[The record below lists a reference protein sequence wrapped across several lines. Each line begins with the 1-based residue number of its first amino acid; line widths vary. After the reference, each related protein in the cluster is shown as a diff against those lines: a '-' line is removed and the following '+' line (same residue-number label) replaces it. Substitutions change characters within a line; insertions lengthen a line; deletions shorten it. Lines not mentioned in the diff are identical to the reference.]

1 MKMVQ
6 RLILAAVLIAGLA
19 PAFAQSPT
27 PVPALPDTERRTS
40 YTISASQ
47 CTCAVNFALYGDSTD
62 YQNWVEVWLS
72 GVGNVAYN
80 DPTYGWTIT
89 SPSGPI
95 GNLARPITDAVLT
108 FNNPQT
114 GTVQI
119 VGARRPR
126 RVSQFSENTG
136 VSARNLNQVITDI
149 VAMLRE
155 VWDKIND
162 VTGRVIVGQPGETLP
177 PLPPATSRAGQIL
190 CFTTPGGQP
199 TTCPPG
205 FAGTGTLQ
213 PGTGISLSGTNPTV
227 ISTNLTAGAGINITG
242 STISTTSVGLTNI
255 QTVSYQIQPSDCGK
269 SVQVGTGS
277 TGFLTITLPPTTGF
291 PEGCRIVVKNG
302 DTWPMQPATNRA
314 GKSLSGFPSDFTNG
328 QQILWPLG
336 EGAVQVINGEW
347 VTTQRQGRAKVP
359 SGMLKIYTD
368 FVNGT
373 DTLGATDGFSN
384 GISAFKTLQGAMYMA
399 CNEFELN
406 SLNQTLLQ
414 FFMAAGTTD
423 TTGVHYACPS
433 IPGGQG
439 GAYVQVTG
447 GTNATINAS
456 NTDAFD
462 VVTGATVSIF
472 GITLAASGTVPTT
485 TRPADCLRADYGG
498 HVFYAGGTFS
508 VCQGSDFAAE
518 NGGIIL
524 VQAGN
529 YTLEGSAN
537 SHFFASTGGSIST
550 DYINVTQSVTLGG
563 NVSMLTAFA
572 IGGRGGIISVPS
584 WTFISNGFTVTGT
597 KTAVQGNGAIY
608 TGQGNTACNN
618 SAFPGTVNAT
628 VPAPQCD

>member
-1 MKMVQ
+1 MVQ

-72 GVGNVAYN
+72 GVGNVAFN

-227 ISTNLTAGAGINITG
+227 ISTNLTAGAGINISG
-242 STISTTSVGLTNI
+242 STISVTNVGSTNVK
-255 QTVSYQIQPSDCGK
+255 TASYTLQSSDCTK
-269 SVQVGTGS
+269 TVQISGGFFTFTLPAA
-277 TGFLTITLPPTTGF
+277 TGFS
-291 PEGCRIVVKNG
+291 EGCWIILKNG
-302 DTWPMQPATNRA
+302 DSWSGGRGKALA
-314 GKSLSGFPSDFTNG
+314 GAFPSDFTNG
-328 QQILWPLG
+328 QGILWPTQA
-336 EGAVQVINGEW
+336 GAVKVVNGAW
-347 VTTQRQGRAKVP
+347 VTIVRPGRAKLP
-359 SGMLKIYTD
+359 SGTITIFTD
-368 FVNGT
+368 FANGT
-373 DTLGATDGFSN
+373 DTTGATDGLVNSA
-384 GISAFKTLQGAMYMA
+384 SAFKSLQNAMYVA
-399 CNEFELN
+399 CNEFEVN
-406 SLNQTLLQ
+406 SLPQTLLT
-414 FFMAAGTTD
+414 FFMAASTTD

-433 IPGGQG
+433 IAGGQG
-439 GAYVQVTG
+439 GAYITVTG
-447 GTNATINAS
+447 GTNATINTT

-472 GITLAASGTVPTT
+472 GITFAAAGEVASE
-485 TRPADCLRADYGG
+485 RPSDCLRADYGG
-498 HVFYAGGTFS
+498 RIFFAGGTFS
-508 VCQGSDFAAE
+508 VCAGSDIAAE
-518 NGGIIL
+518 NSGNIYI
-524 VQAGN
+524 QAGN
-529 YTLEGSAN
+529 YVVEGNAQR
-537 SHFFASTGGSIST
+537 HFFAATGGVIST
-550 DYINVTQSVTLGG
+550 DYIAVTQSATLGS
-563 NVSMLTAFA
+563 NVTMATAWA
-572 IGGRGGIISVPS
+572 QAVEGGIINVPGWVALLGS
-584 WTFISNGFTVTGT
+584 FTVNGT
-597 KTAVQGNGAIY
+597 RSGASTNGVINTNAG
-608 TGQGNTACNN
+608 TTACQQTY
-618 SAFPGTVNAT
+618 FPGNVNGT
-628 VPAPQCD
+628 SSNCF